1 MVVKEE
7 MIMKYYFDRIVYEVV
22 NKDINNIIYEF
33 EDFKQLIEKLDI

>member
-33 EDFKQLIEKLDI
+33 EDFKQLIKKSNM